1 MADLRVM
8 TTTGE
13 ETILKEATV
22 QQFKTSLR
30 GALLHPGDD
39 GYDTARKVFNAMID
53 KRPALIACC
62 TGVADVINAVR
73 FARAHQVLVAVRGG
87 GHHAA
92 GHSVCEGGLVI
103 DLSPMKGLRVDP
115 IRQTV
120 QAQGGVTWGEF
131 DRETAA
137 FGLATTGGMIS
148 TTGIAGLTLGGGI
161 GWLCRKYGL
170 SCDNLLSVDVVTAEG
185 TFLTVN
191 AREHADLFWGLRGG
205 GGNFGISTS
214 CEYRLHPVA
223 QVLGGFL
230 VYPLAQAKSL
240 LTFLRE
246 YLPTTP
252 ENLTVLVVFMTARA
266 DPILPPDVHNT
277 VVVAPAVCF
286 TGPLPEG
293 EKVLQPLRTFGTPAV
308 DVIGPMP
315 YTALQTLFDALEPPG
330 FHRYWKSAYVQDLSA
345 GVIDAMIE
353 GAATMTSPLSH
364 LHVMQL
370 GGAISRVGE
379 EDTAFSHRETPYEC
393 YIVDNWTNPEEAERH
408 LVWARDTWSALQAFS
423 PGTGYLN
430 RNSDE
435 EDQARLRT
443 TYGAR
448 KYERLVALK
457 NRYDPTN
464 LFRLNHNIKPT
475 V

>member
-22 QQFKTSLR
+22 QQFQTSLR
-30 GALLHPGDD
+30 GALLRPGDD
-39 GYDTARKVFNAMID
+39 GYDPARKVFNAMID

-62 TGVADVINAVR
+62 TGVADVITAVR

-103 DLSPMKGLRVDP
+103 DLSPMKGVRVDP

-120 QAQGGVTWGEF
+120 HAQGGVTWGEF

-170 SCDNLLSVDVVTAEG
+170 SCDNLLSADVVTAEG
-185 TFLTVN
+185 TFLTAN
-191 AREHADLFWGLRGG
+191 AREHADLFRGLRGG
-205 GGNFGISTS
+205 GGNFGLITAF
-214 CEYRLHPVA
+214 EYRLHPVA

-230 VYPLAQAKSL
+230 VYPLAQAKCL

-246 YLPTTP
+246 YLPTVP
-252 ENLTVLVVFMTARA
+252 ESLTVLIVFMTARA
-266 DPILPPDVHNT
+266 DPMLPPAVHHT

-286 TGPLPEG
+286 TGPLSE
-293 EKVLQPLRTFGTPAV
+293 EERVLRPLRTFGPPAM

-330 FHRYWKSAYVQDLSA
+330 FHRYWKSAYVPELSA
-345 GVIDAMIE
+345 GVLDAMIE

-393 YIVDNWTNPEEAERH
+393 YIVDNWTNPEEADRH
-408 LVWARDTWSALQAFS
+408 LAWARDTWSALQAFS
-423 PGTGYLN
+423 SGAGYLN
-430 RNSDE
+430 RSSDE
-435 EDQARLRT
+435 EEQTWLRMA
-443 TYGAR
+443 YGAR

-457 NRYDPTN
+457 HTYDPTN
-464 LFRLNHNIKPT
+464 VFRLNHNIKPT